1 MSKSKEIEEAARPVV
16 VSDGTFK
23 EKMWAIVIIG
33 VGILY
38 FVKSEYDRGREVS
51 RVILRQRNRDARLQ
65 RREQRRYEKR
75 MMKEQRR
82 REFENYLYGAPR

>member
-1 MSKSKEIEEAARPVV
+1 MSKSKEIEEAVRPVV

-51 RVILRQRNRDARLQ
+51 RVILKQRNRDARLQ

-82 REFENYLYGAPR
+82 REFENYLYGTPR